1 MQNESAQIDLQN
13 REVKLQRTALAA
25 EVGKL
30 QEDRLKLDSE
40 KTRLKDEQHA
50 LSLEVKKSE
59 ARLSE
64 LRDQLLALS
73 QRAQLAEARSRVAYP
88 ALRSQLIDQFF
99 ATAKDACASTKV
111 TPLHSDIGHN
121 EYTERFPA
129 NVVFSLSTLECMQLQ
144 FRRGTYSKQLL
155 PGDTERLLY
164 GIGQLG
170 HNLENV
176 RAEAIKVYSES
187 RYLSPLTYLN
197 STGMEYD
204 FGQPQ
209 PGACPVACT
218 REC

>member
-1 MQNESAQIDLQN
+1 
-13 REVKLQRTALAA
+13 
-25 EVGKL
+25 
-30 QEDRLKLDSE
+30 
-40 KTRLKDEQHA
+40 
-50 LSLEVKKSE
+50 
-59 ARLSE
+59 
-64 LRDQLLALS
+64 
-73 QRAQLAEARSRVAYP
+73 
-88 ALRSQLIDQFF
+88 
-99 ATAKDACASTKV
+99 
-111 TPLHSDIGHN
+111 
-121 EYTERFPA
+121 
-129 NVVFSLSTLECMQLQ
+129 MQLQ

-209 PGACPVACT
+209 PGACPVAEPRKSVCIEARRKQLVEFYFKKHVEAAIT
-218 REC
+218 NLKEKWDDPTYKP